1 MNDELREALWFK
13 SSKSGGGKECV
24 EAAFLAG
31 GRIGVRDSKDP
42 GGAAH
47 VFTAGQWDAFI
58 GAVAAGRF
66 DIHGC
71 S

>member
-31 GRIGVRDSKDP
+31 GGIGVRDSKDP